1 MKREPRICKFW
12 RFCYWHRL
20 LLLCERKTKK
30 TLLRMF
36 MNVNNNKVRK
46 VIYHIST
53 RCLILGKCSERTL
66 IQRYYLKSYFMSNF
80 NLDDDPTEH
89 DPDEKPSREKRL
101 VNAFKEPVRKL
112 YAMFLHSV
120 IPIFDSFNTFLQ
132 AEETLI
138 HVLYCII
145 LLCVGIAHYF
155 QHLSYLKF
163 SKNQMMY

>member
-30 TLLRMF
+30 NLLRMF
-36 MNVNNNKVRK
+36 MNFNNNKVRK

-112 YAMFLHSV
+112 YAMFLHSA

-155 QHLSYLKF
+155 QHLSYLKL